1 MAKMYG
7 SYESLDGGS
16 IVSGLSVLTG
26 YPCEVIHFRGKE
38 GNESNSTVLY
48 NTIYMHYNTIY
59 MHVCILE
66 GHGHFFAFIRKS
78 H

>member
-26 YPCEVIHFRGKE
+26 YPCDVIHFRGKE

-48 NTIYMHYNTIY
+48 NAIY

>member
-1 MAKMYG
+1 MYG

-26 YPCEVIHFRGKE
+26 YPCDVIHFRGKE

-48 NTIYMHYNTIY
+48 DTIY
-59 MHVCILE
+59 MHVCISE
-66 GHGHFFAFIRKS
+66 GHGHFLLLFMKVTSLFCCMI
-78 H
+78 

>member
-26 YPCEVIHFRGKE
+26 YPCDVIHFRGKE

-48 NTIYMHYNTIY
+48 NATCLLQKDMGIFLLLFVKVTSLFCCMI
-59 MHVCILE
+59 
-66 GHGHFFAFIRKS
+66 
-78 H
+78 